1 MSKLIR
7 ITTLTAKT
15 LSTGMKPYGVS
26 LCLTLLKATSP
37 GQKSHLENW
46 CLLSWL
52 INKARWVCKLLIVPA
67 FMSHLNSNTFFKS
80 HLLSL
85 ETMAVFIPFFTMDR
99 EVRWDQLTE
108 MGFKSKL
115 YFHRFV
121 FWDLGENRISI
132 QVALGNGKSKNRQQV
147 KSNRGLV
154 GIQDL
159 LRTLVWIGVIPLKSS
174 YYSAGK
180 LALEEYSSGFRV
192 ESLSLPV
199 NPPWFSSIAQHGC
212 TELTAVREKIWNKF
226 IPSSSL
232 KAQKSMHF
240 NQGYVL
246 ELKSHA

>member
-15 LSTGMKPYGVS
+15 LPTGMKPYSIS
-26 LCLTLLKATSP
+26 LCLTLLKGTLP

-52 INKARWVCKLLIVPA
+52 INKARWVCKLIVPA
-67 FMSHLNSNTFFKS
+67 FISDLNSNTFFKS
-80 HLLSL
+80 ICCAWRQW
-85 ETMAVFIPFFTMDR
+85 MF
-99 EVRWDQLTE
+99 
-108 MGFKSKL
+108 L
-115 YFHRFV
+115 YFSSQWMV
-121 FWDLGENRISI
+121 KLGGTSWQRWGSNPNCISTDMYSGI
-132 QVALGNGKSKNRQQV
+132 WEKIGSISKSLLLLEKSKNQQQV

-154 GIQDL
+154 DILDL
-159 LRTLVWIGVIPLKSS
+159 PRTLVWIGVIPLKSS

-180 LALEEYSSGFRV
+180 LALEEYFSGFRV

-199 NPPWFSSIAQHGC
+199 NPFWFSSIAQCGC

-240 NQGYVL
+240 NQDYVL